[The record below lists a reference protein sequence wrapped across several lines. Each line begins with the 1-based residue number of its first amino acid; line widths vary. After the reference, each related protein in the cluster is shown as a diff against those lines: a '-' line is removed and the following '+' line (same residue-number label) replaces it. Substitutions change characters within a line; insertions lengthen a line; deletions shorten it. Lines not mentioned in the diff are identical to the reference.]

1 MAESLRDRLSR
12 VPPDVPISSPILL
25 SCWFNVHVYYVPSSS
40 SSSSCYRDACTTYLY
55 SAPLFR
61 IPTPRR
67 SRSRSG
73 RLRRVER
80 RARSVYVNKKKKG
93 EQKMVD
99 ATMVLS
105 IASHR
110 DDAIPLCFASYAR
123 DTFDISILPY
133 DFISPSFKC
142 VKRRRS

>member
-1 MAESLRDRLSR
+1 MLVQRARILRALLLLFLVLSR
-12 VPPDVPISSPILL
+12 RLHDV
-25 SCWFNVHVYYVPSSS
+25 
-40 SSSSCYRDACTTYLY
+40 
-55 SAPLFR
+55 PLFR
-61 IPTPRR
+61 SFIPNPD
-67 SRSRSG
+67 SEAIGSRSG

-80 RARSVYVNKKKKG
+80 RARSVYVNKKKG

-142 VKRRRS
+142 VTRRRS